1 MKILILNA
9 SPRIGGNIATMLQVI
24 QQECEAQGA
33 EVESVWVQNL
43 SVKPCMAWVRHAIGA
58 TCPAHSNCFSTAS
71 CMA

>member
-43 SVKPCMAWVRHAIGA
+43 SVKPCMA
-58 TCPAHSNCFSTAS
+58 
-71 CMA
+71 CMK